1 MHKQQ
6 AQHEKWVT
14 EGKELN
20 EKAQQINTEWSKWL
34 KANKLPETDAE
45 NLSLLQEQWQR
56 IFSEEGKGKIL
67 ALRLNILM
75 QSSMLLPRGRY
86 LSSGPPVLII
96 L

>member
-1 MHKQQ
+1 MRKQQ

-67 ALRLNILM
+67 ALRLEHIDAKLDA
-75 QSSMLLPRGRY
+75 LPRGRY